1 MPPSETG
8 RVKLV
13 QNAFAQS
20 IANVSKPVNAQ
31 TLAEVFP
38 YADEKMLEA
47 LAIQTKNLVTHYANG
62 RWKEFAEAASFEE
75 LCEQF
80 NHLEREAIERIQA
93 GIDDIYIN
101 FEIEESPGPQIV
113 DPPTPPQTT
122 GQLETLYQSA
132 NEHQLQANESV
143 HTQIRKQINEIERLE
158 ANIKNRSEQIQSTAE
173 EWGKVLP

>member
-75 LCEQF
+75 LCKQF
-80 NHLEREAIERIQA
+80 NHLEREAIKRTQA
-93 GIDDIYIN
+93 GVKPVTITR
-101 FEIEESPGPQIV
+101 
-113 DPPTPPQTT
+113 DPKLSIPP
-122 GQLETLYQSA
+122 LLLKPLDNVETLYQSA
-132 NEHQLQANESV
+132 NERQLQANKNV

-158 ANIKNRSEQIQSTAE
+158 ANIKN
-173 EWGKVLP
+173 

>member
-1 MPPSETG
+1 MPPSETR

-20 IANVSKPVNAQ
+20 IANVSKPVNAH

-93 GIDDIYIN
+93 GVK
-101 FEIEESPGPQIV
+101 PL
-113 DPPTPPQTT
+113 T
-122 GQLETLYQSA
+122 
-132 NEHQLQANESV
+132 
-143 HTQIRKQINEIERLE
+143 
-158 ANIKNRSEQIQSTAE
+158 
-173 EWGKVLP
+173 